1 MIRSRAM
8 GPVLAKA
15 PKFTNRNPHR
25 GDAEAQRRG
34 KPRIPQIIR
43 IVFNSCARTS
53 EPRMYIR
60 GFCDFDEAREL
71 GNICVTAGNVI
82 VAGSQCGSFCTF
94 CSIAERS
101 IFMKETALLILA
113 KAIIKFSDTN

>member
-1 MIRSRAM
+1 
-8 GPVLAKA
+8 
-15 PKFTNRNPHR
+15 
-25 GDAEAQRRG
+25 
-34 KPRIPQIIR
+34 
-43 IVFNSCARTS
+43 
-53 EPRMYIR
+53 MYIR

-101 IFMKETALLILA
+101 IFMEKTALLILA
-113 KAIIKFSDTN
+113 EAIIKFADTNPKFGGGGLAAAVMAVDGGEDQLSFHIVDRHRG